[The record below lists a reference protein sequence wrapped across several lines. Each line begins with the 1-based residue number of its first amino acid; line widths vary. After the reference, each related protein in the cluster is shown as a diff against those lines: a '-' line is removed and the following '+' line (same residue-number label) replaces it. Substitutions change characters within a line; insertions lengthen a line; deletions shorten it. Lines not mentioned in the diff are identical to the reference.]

1 MANPKVTINQT
12 EQTPSQQLV
21 AQAKAEVSTTD
32 GRGRVI
38 KLQKPSPLA
47 KLRFFEAMG
56 ESSSNP
62 LWGNTVA
69 PLMYV
74 AAIDGEP
81 VPTPITKL
89 QIEALYQRLDDDGM
103 EAIGEALPG
112 NFGLGKSEV
121 DENAVK
127 K

>member
-1 MANPKVTINQT
+1 MKVTVNPI

-21 AQAKAEVSTTD
+21 AHAKAEVVTTD
-32 GRGRVI
+32 ARGREI
-38 KLQKPSPLA
+38 KLRKPAPLQ

-62 LWGNTVA
+62 LWGNTIA

-74 AAIDGEP
+74 SAIDGDS
-81 VPTPITKL
+81 VPTPTTKRE
-89 QIEALYQRLDDDGM
+89 IEALYQRLDEEGM
-103 EAIGEALPG
+103 EAIDAALPG
-112 NFGLGKSEV
+112 NFGLGKAEV
-121 DENAVK
+121 NEDVAK